1 MIEAIQS
8 LGEYALREQNINLD
22 DTKDVV
28 KILIEDPASNES
40 YKKIIKIKIKTG
52 EQFEY
57 AGIEIDE
64 YDQSKIGMYLYRK
77 GSPSGTDYSPTSR
90 ITEPKKTFERKILK
104 WFQKKHPDTLKT
116 NEISFLEN
124 VRDILELNQNK
135 IINDIETI
143 YEEIKREKQNAVLT
157 VEFLRDETEY
167 LAGEMES
174 ISKVFVSEAL
184 STYYDK
190 YSTTSKAANKA
201 CSICGK
207 KNTEVYGFVSTYAFY
222 TVDKP
227 GMVPGGFN
235 QSDAWK
241 NYPVC
246 SECALVLEQGKQ
258 WLEQYASF
266 NFYGFDYLLIPKPL
280 IKTNSDAIYT
290 ELKYFQEEGEKVRIT
305 GTYEALLDDTRK
317 EILNLLA
324 EKENS
329 FTCNMLIYNASKSEF
344 KILRYIE
351 GIYPS
356 DLKRLFEAKKK
367 VDRDQYLQK
376 TYVPIWEN
384 RKKTGKKPLTFDFGC
399 FWYFLRDEKQS
410 KYFLDLVNDVFKD
423 KKINK
428 QFLLSRIVQNIRKN
442 HVNGSHALRH
452 YIEEPVMRG
461 FSCVLYLDYLGL
473 LSQNESKKMS
483 KKIRDL
489 FKVEESTRVESAEK
503 IFKEY
508 PDFFKNDS
516 EKAVFLVG
524 VLSQLL
530 MSIQYRNRGATPFK
544 AKLQGLRLDEKKVK
558 SLLPEIQN
566 KLDEYDSN
574 YYRDLETLASEYFIQ
589 AQDNW
594 NLNRDEISF
603 YFALGMNLSK
613 YFRTEKEDELDE

>member
-8 LGEYALREQNINLD
+8 LGEYALREQKINLE
-22 DTKDVV
+22 DTEGIV
-28 KILIEDPASNES
+28 KILLEDPASNDS
-40 YKKIIKIKIKTG
+40 YKKILKIKIKIG
-52 EQFEY
+52 DQFEY
-57 AGIEIDE
+57 DGIEIDE
-64 YDQSKIGMYLYRK
+64 YDHSKISMYLYRK

-90 ITEPKKTFERKILK
+90 ITDPKKTFERKILK
-104 WFQKKHPDTLKT
+104 WFQKNYSDTLT
-116 NEISFLEN
+116 EDETSLLEKI
-124 VRDILELNQNK
+124 RDSLELNQNK
-135 IINDIETI
+135 IIKDVETI
-143 YEEIKREKQNAVLT
+143 YEDVKREKQNAVLT
-157 VEFLRDETEY
+157 VELLRDETEY
-167 LAGEMES
+167 LPGEMES

-190 YSTTSKAANKA
+190 YSTTSKAVNKT

-207 KNTEVYGFVSTYAFY
+207 NNSEVYGFVSTYAFY
-222 TVDKP
+222 TADKP
-227 GMVPGGFN
+227 GMVSGGFN

-246 SECALVLEQGKQ
+246 RECALLLEQGKQ

-290 ELKYFQEEGEKVRIT
+290 ELKYFQEEGEKVQLT
-305 GTYEALLDDTRK
+305 GTYGALLDDTQK

-329 FTCNMLIYNASKSEF
+329 FHCNMLIYNASKSEF

-356 DLKRLFEAKKK
+356 DLKRLFDAKKK
-367 VDRDQYLQK
+367 VDRDQYVKNTL
-376 TYVPIWEN
+376 VPIWEN
-384 RKKTGKKPLTFDFGC
+384 RKKTGDKPLTFDFGS

-410 KYFLDLVNDVFKD
+410 KYFLDFVNDVFKD
-423 KKINK
+423 KPINK
-428 QFLLSRIVQNIRKN
+428 QFLLSRIVQNIRKK
-442 HVNGSHALRH
+442 HVNGSNALIH

-461 FSCVLYLDYLGL
+461 FSCILYLDYLGL
-473 LSQNESKKMS
+473 LNQNVRKKMS

-489 FKVEESTRVESAEK
+489 FKVEDSTRVESAEK

-530 MSIQYRNRGATPFK
+530 MNIQYRNRGATPFK

-589 AQDNW
+589 AQESW
-594 NLNRDEISF
+594 SLSRDEISF

-613 YFRTEKEDELDE
+613 YFRTEKEDEKDE